1 MPENLRD
8 LNAVVIVAQEGSF
21 TRAAARLGVS
31 QSALSQ
37 TVRNLEERLGIRL
50 FNRTTRS
57 VWPTEAGER
66 LLLRVTPAL
75 EEIKLGLDQLDTLR
89 ERPAGRLRLS
99 ADEFAIETV
108 LWPRLRRFLADY
120 PDVSLEL
127 ISDYRRG
134 DVVGEGLDAGVR
146 RGKLVSKDM
155 ISRRIG
161 PDIPMAVVGAPAYL
175 QDREPPKTPQD
186 LTRHE
191 CINLRLPTHGE
202 VFAWT
207 LHKKDKDMRVSA
219 SGRLVFTS
227 IAQVRSA
234 CLDGFG
240 LAYLPLEYVAPHID
254 RGELVEVLGA
264 WRKVFEGYHLYYPNR
279 HQHPPALAALIEA
292 LRFES

>member
-240 LAYLPLEYVAPHID
+240 LA
-254 RGELVEVLGA
+254 
-264 WRKVFEGYHLYYPNR
+264 
-279 HQHPPALAALIEA
+279 
-292 LRFES
+292 